1 MKRIAP
7 AKEQRPDF
15 LDLRDA
21 FWILRRQVRLV
32 LLTVGIG
39 LGGALLYLAYAT
51 PLYTATALLFV
62 DPSQKN
68 ILNPDDAYT
77 LQGSAENARI
87 ESEVE
92 ILRSD
97 TVMLAAIDAAGLLAD
112 PEFGPSLP
120 LLDKLRMAVGL
131 EGGDTRS
138 GAELLSST
146 LARLTGRVDVR
157 RRGTTYLIA
166 VSVHAQSPDRAA
178 TIANAVA
185 QTYIDLQIG
194 TKVSAAL
201 AMRDMLQGQLDA
213 ARLALTENE
222 SALAS
227 YVDDNIDRLVV
238 ESGSEAARDLRDR
251 LLEANTRSGQTRDLL
266 TNARTLMQDQ
276 DWSGLAARLEDEAL
290 AQMDAERAALA
301 AQLAGAAP
309 ATGAEADLRAGLAR
323 IESDMA
329 RRAQGAVASLE
340 SQATQIDTMADQVR
354 VQIREQ
360 VFAAN
365 LSAGTLA
372 ELFEMQQESDIAQR
386 HYRTLLSRMRDL
398 EAQALVQVADSRIV
412 SQAMAPRSAS
422 FPNKKLILSLA
433 LFSAL
438 GLGVGL
444 AFLNEYYLGGILSAQ
459 QLGNLVDIPVGATI
473 PRVEVPPDRLSV
485 ADMVVDAPLSAY
497 AESLRRLRSAVDQ
510 AVRGREGGAVVV
522 FTSSIP
528 DEGKSTLALALARTY
543 AIAGRKVLLVDADL
557 RRPALHR
564 LVGLEPQDGFLD
576 YLNNPGQFDDAQGFY
591 DVDPRTGAGLIMGQR
606 RSPAPTDQ
614 LLQTKAFEDIL
625 INARAAVDIGIVD
638 APAILPTVDARYI
651 VAQADVVVFC
661 VGYGTVSQSEV
672 RAALAQIEDAAPPG
686 TAILAVLNRDESPDR
701 SRRFG
706 EDAAGLPG

>member
-251 LLEANTRSGQTRDLL
+251 LLEANARSGQTRDLL

-301 AQLAGAAP
+301 AQLGVQARQADTVQVFYRLLGQAGYSEAQSVRRSHDTRGGEP
-309 ATGAEADLRAGLAR
+309 IRLEFSIDSPTGFVPELRIDPVDGPGEFRITDLRVTCRLW
-323 IESDMA
+323 
-329 RRAQGAVASLE
+329 
-340 SQATQIDTMADQVR
+340 
-354 VQIREQ
+354 
-360 VFAAN
+360 
-365 LSAGTLA
+365 
-372 ELFEMQQESDIAQR
+372 
-386 HYRTLLSRMRDL
+386 
-398 EAQALVQVADSRIV
+398 
-412 SQAMAPRSAS
+412 AP
-422 FPNKKLILSLA
+422 
-433 LFSAL
+433 
-438 GLGVGL
+438 
-444 AFLNEYYLGGILSAQ
+444 Q
-459 QLGNLVDIPVGATI
+459 
-473 PRVEVPPDRLSV
+473 
-485 ADMVVDAPLSAY
+485 
-497 AESLRRLRSAVDQ
+497 
-510 AVRGREGGAVVV
+510 
-522 FTSSIP
+522 
-528 DEGKSTLALALARTY
+528 
-543 AIAGRKVLLVDADL
+543 
-557 RRPALHR
+557 
-564 LVGLEPQDGFLD
+564 
-576 YLNNPGQFDDAQGFY
+576 
-591 DVDPRTGAGLIMGQR
+591 
-606 RSPAPTDQ
+606 
-614 LLQTKAFEDIL
+614 
-625 INARAAVDIGIVD
+625 
-638 APAILPTVDARYI
+638 
-651 VAQADVVVFC
+651 
-661 VGYGTVSQSEV
+661 
-672 RAALAQIEDAAPPG
+672 
-686 TAILAVLNRDESPDR
+686 
-701 SRRFG
+701 
-706 EDAAGLPG
+706 